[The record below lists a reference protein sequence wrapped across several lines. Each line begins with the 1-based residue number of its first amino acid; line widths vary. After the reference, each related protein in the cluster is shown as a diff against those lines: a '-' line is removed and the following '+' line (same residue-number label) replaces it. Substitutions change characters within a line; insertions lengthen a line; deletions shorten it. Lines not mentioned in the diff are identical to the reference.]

1 MKGEES
7 IECQHRLA
15 GRALGHR
22 ESGDLD
28 LQGATHILASEC
40 TLAPPPALRE
50 GSGRRFKFPV
60 RLGPSCLGLHS
71 GVETSGSQTH
81 LEFWPSSEGRGPQ
94 SSLPGVPVSRLCCR
108 LPATCHLLQH
118 PQCLAPH
125 LWGRGVLSDATRGEK
140 PQVSPCLWKK
150 TDLAALC
157 CCCTGSARGKIF
169 LTVLEPGF
177 FPRCPAPIL
186 PVPHA
191 LACPDVSSDCQVSI
205 N

>member
-7 IECQHRLA
+7 IERQHRLA

-22 ESGDLD
+22 ESGDRD

-71 GVETSGSQTH
+71 GVETSGSQTQ

-125 LWGRGVLSDATRGEK
+125 LWGRGCCQMPQGREAPGEPLSLEEDRPGRTVLVLHWERPREDFSDCPRTRIFPKMPRPHFTRATR
-140 PQVSPCLWKK
+140 
-150 TDLAALC
+150 
-157 CCCTGSARGKIF
+157 TGM
-169 LTVLEPGF
+169 PG
-177 FPRCPAPIL
+177 C
-186 PVPHA
+186 V
-191 LACPDVSSDCQVSI
+191 Q
-205 N
+205 